1 MPRGWDEPGDVLPA
15 SRRLGA
21 TGCTRDRRPH
31 HARGGQE
38 SLGLLEVLR
47 STAARWAS
55 LESET
60 VVAGVLPTPAEPAAA
75 DQEAAASPA
84 PPPPYGHPAAECRV
98 GRGLHE

>member
-1 MPRGWDEPGDVLPA
+1 MPRGGDGPGDVLPA

-31 HARGGQE
+31 HARGDQE

-60 VVAGVLPTPAEPAAA
+60 VVAGVLPAPAEPAAA
-75 DQEAAASPA
+75 DQETAPSSPA
-84 PPPPYGHPAAECRV
+84 SAARGGASAQCGV
-98 GRGLHE
+98 GGGFHE